1 MTMRAT
7 EADMRGNGVRHRAP
21 GIIYYG
27 KNSQYQGMWGTVHWA
42 GVGNGYWQVLWA
54 FVSRL
59 G

>member
-7 EADMRGNGVRHRAP
+7 EAVMRGNGVRHRAP

-42 GVGNGYWQVLWA
+42 GVGNGY
-54 FVSRL
+54 
-59 G
+59 